1 LERLTDVWFGTIG
14 AGIKYLNKYP
24 IAGIAA
30 LRFKQIRQYFVRIKS
45 PHRDAVPTLNGR

>member
-30 LRFKQIRQYFVRIKS
+30 LRFKQIRRYFLGIKS
-45 PHRDAVPTLNGR
+45 PHRDAVPAPKGR